1 MPQTVEALYHDG
13 IVELKKKP
21 VGIRKSRAL
30 VVFLDDADEAEERRA
45 VDMDKVIKITSS
57 VDKWIGVIEGAELGD
72 WKAERR
78 AEIQGKPRESAH

>member
-13 IVELKKKP
+13 VVELKRKP
-21 VGIRKSRAL
+21 LGIRSARVL
-30 VVFLDDADEAEERRA
+30 VIFLDAEEAPKRHA
-45 VDMDKVIKITSS
+45 VDMGKVSTKKSS

-78 AEIQGKPRESAH
+78 SDIEGKSRESTH